1 MINKPLRLFIT
12 VISLLSVLGLSGCIL
27 AANNEEKA
35 EESVDY
41 LAMQEE
47 AEAAYRKKQ
56 YDIAEKKYIKI
67 ARAVPK
73 DADAWFKLG
82 NIYARTNRPDL
93 SIKAYREAVIREPS
107 LLKAWHNMGIIHI
120 RLATTAYI
128 SLQEHAGRN
137 EPLRESAI
145 QRVMQLNEL
154 LAGKK
159 KDAVVERVGLSPD
172 TSKKNDSRPEMD
184 PAEGVAAEKPLP

>member
-1 MINKPLRLFIT
+1 MTTKPLRLFIT
-12 VISLLSVLGLSGCIL
+12 AISLLSVLGLSGCML
-27 AANNEEKA
+27 AANNEEKT
-35 EESVDY
+35 EESIDY

-47 AEAAYRKKQ
+47 AAAAYRKKQ
-56 YDIAEKKYIKI
+56 YDVAEKKYIKI

-82 NIYARTNRPDL
+82 NIYARTNRPYL
-93 SIKAYREAVIREPS
+93 SIKAYREAVIRDPS
-107 LLKAWHNMGIIHI
+107 LSKAWHNMGIIHI

-137 EPLRESAI
+137 EPLRDPAI

-159 KDAVVERVGLSPD
+159 KDDMVERVGLTPD
-172 TSKKNDSRPEMD
+172 MVEKDDARPDMDSAD
-184 PAEGVAAEKPLP
+184 GAAAEKPLP